1 MVECGKNCADS
12 VARSAR
18 THPSH
23 YRPITIVTLA
33 ASTNSRLAGLLAA
46 DLAFQAPARE
56 AHPLHALHPFA
67 ARFPHG
73 LAGYFVN
80 ALTNPGD
87 TVLDPMCGSGITL
100 LEGWQAGRSVVG
112 VDLDP
117 LARRQSAARTT
128 ALDHQA
134 VRDAGATALRH
145 ADALHSGASHPADPL
160 GLVRGG
166 MDDATLK
173 FLDYWFFPDTQQ
185 ELAALVLAIR
195 AEPDADLRN
204 LLEVVFSST
213 IVTKSGG
220 VSRARDLAHTRPH
233 RVADKTPRS
242 PIRLFANLLGRA
254 AAAYAGVNPDAVGT
268 SRIIAGDARNLYAS
282 GVPADSAD
290 LIVTSPPYANALDY
304 MRAHKFSLAWLGD
317 PIPSLTELRARYIGS
332 ESVGGRAGDTAVDLP
347 ASVQAVVDRL
357 ADKDAA
363 KSRVLRR
370 YFVDMSAA
378 IGEMGRALR
387 PGAAAIIVV
396 GPSTMR
402 GLAIPTHRCLAD
414 LASGVG
420 LDVVAV
426 APRNLDRDRRMMPAR
441 NGNRADTAAGIERR
455 MHTEYIIGAVKP

>member
-1 MVECGKNCADS
+1 MT
-12 VARSAR
+12 SAPLT
-18 THPSH
+18 THE
-23 YRPITIVTLA
+23 
-33 ASTNSRLAGLLAA
+33 RLAELLAGN
-46 DLAFQAPARE
+46 LAFQSPARE

-100 LEGWQAGRSVVG
+100 LEGWLAGRSVIG

-128 ALDHQA
+128 VLEPHAA
-134 VRDAGATALRH
+134 RDAGHTTLRRA
-145 ADALHSGASHPADPL
+145 ADLYAGIGDPADPL
-160 GLVRGG
+160 AVVRNG
-166 MDDATLK
+166 MDDATRE

-185 ELAALVLAIR
+185 ELAALILAIR

-233 RVADKTPRS
+233 RVADKMPRR
-242 PIRLFANLLGRA
+242 PIRVFANLLNRA
-254 AAAYAGVNPDAVGT
+254 ADAYAAVNPDVVGE
-268 SRIIAGDARNLYAS
+268 SRIVAGDARALSLPSAS
-282 GVPADSAD
+282 VD

-317 PIPSLTELRARYIGS
+317 PIPSLTDLRAQYIGS
-332 ESVGGRAGDTAVDLP
+332 ESIGKESGGNRAGQSAPAALP
-347 ASVQAVVDRL
+347 APVRAVVDQL
-357 ADKDAA
+357 AAKDAP
-363 KSRVLRR
+363 KSRVLHR
-370 YFVDMSAA
+370 YFVDMHAA
-378 IGEMGRALR
+378 IGEMARVLR

-402 GLAIPTHRCLAD
+402 GILIPTHQCLAD
-414 LASGVG
+414 IAASAG

-426 APRNLDRDRRMMPAR
+426 APRDLDRNRRMMPAR
-441 NGNRADTAAGIERR
+441 RGSQAGTASGIELRQY
-455 MHTEYIIGAVKP
+455 TEYIIGAVKP

>member
-1 MVECGKNCADS
+1 MT
-12 VARSAR
+12 SAVS
-18 THPSH
+18 THF
-23 YRPITIVTLA
+23 RLDTLL
-33 ASTNSRLAGLLAA
+33 TA

-56 AHPLHALHPFA
+56 AHPLYALHPFA

-73 LAGYFVN
+73 LAGYFIN
-80 ALTNPGD
+80 ALTNSGD

-100 LEGWQAGRSVVG
+100 LEGWQAGRSVIG

-117 LARRQSAARTT
+117 LARRQSMARTT
-128 ALDHQA
+128 ALDHRG
-134 VRDAGATALRH
+134 VRVAGDAMLGRAARLY
-145 ADALHSGASHPADPL
+145 AGIGQPADPL
-160 GLVRGG
+160 AAVRDG
-166 MDDATLK
+166 MDDATRD
-173 FLDYWFFPDTQQ
+173 FLDYWFFTETQR

-195 AEPDADLRN
+195 EESDPDLLN
-204 LLEVVFSST
+204 LLEVIFSST

-242 PIRLFANLLGRA
+242 PIRLFSTLLDRA
-254 AAAYAGVNPDAVGT
+254 ANAYAAVDTDTVGD
-268 SRIIAGDARNLYAS
+268 SRVIAGDARELSLPDAT
-282 GVPADSAD
+282 VD

-317 PIPSLTELRARYIGS
+317 PIPRLTSLRAQYIGS
-332 ESVGGRAGDTAVDLP
+332 DSGGNKAGKSAVELP
-347 ASVQAVVDRL
+347 TSVQDVVDHL
-357 ADKDAA
+357 SAKDAP

-370 YFVDMSAA
+370 YFADMSAA
-378 IGEMGRALR
+378 IGEMARVLR

-402 GLAIPTHRCLAD
+402 GLPIPTHQCLAD
-414 LASGVG
+414 LASHVG

-441 NGNRADTAAGIERR
+441 NGNQSDPAAGIERR
-455 MHTEYIIGAVKP
+455 MHTEYIIGAVKL

>member
-1 MVECGKNCADS
+1 MTTAV
-12 VARSAR
+12 
-18 THPSH
+18 
-23 YRPITIVTLA
+23 
-33 ASTNSRLAGLLAA
+33 STRRRLAFLLAGNL
-46 DLAFQAPARE
+46 DFQTPARE
-56 AHPLHALHPFA
+56 AHPLHGLHPFA

-73 LAGYFVN
+73 LAGRFIN
-80 ALTNPGD
+80 DLTEPSD

-128 ALDHQA
+128 ALDHHD
-134 VRDAGATALRH
+134 VRAAGDAALQR
-145 ADALHSGASHPADPL
+145 AAGLYAGIGNPADPFAV
-160 GLVRGG
+160 VRDG
-166 MDDATLK
+166 MDDATRE

-185 ELAALVLAIR
+185 ELAALILAIR

-233 RVADKTPRS
+233 RVTDKMPRR
-242 PIRLFANLLGRA
+242 PIRVFANLLGRA
-254 AAAYAGVNPDAVGT
+254 VDAYAAVNPDTVGER
-268 SRIIAGDARNLYAS
+268 RIVAGDARALS
-282 GVPADSAD
+282 MQDDSVD

-317 PIPSLTELRARYIGS
+317 PIPSLTDLRAQYIGS
-332 ESVGGRAGDTAVDLP
+332 ESARNRAERSAPAELP
-347 ASVQAVVDRL
+347 APVQAVVDQL
-357 ADKDAA
+357 AVKDAP
-363 KSRVLRR
+363 KSRVLCR

-378 IGEMGRALR
+378 IGEMARVLR
-387 PGAAAIIVV
+387 PGAAVIIVV

-402 GLAIPTHRCLAD
+402 GILIPTHQCLAD
-414 LASGVG
+414 IAASAG

-426 APRNLDRDRRMMPAR
+426 APRNLDRNRRMMPAR
-441 NGNRADTAAGIERR
+441 RGGQAETASGIELRQY
-455 MHTEYIIGAVKP
+455 TEYIIGAVKP

>member
-1 MVECGKNCADS
+1 M
-12 VARSAR
+12 
-18 THPSH
+18 
-23 YRPITIVTLA
+23 TLA
-33 ASTNSRLAGLLAA
+33 VSTRSRLADLLAA

-73 LAGYFVN
+73 LVGYFVN

-100 LEGWQAGRSVVG
+100 LEGWQAGRSVIG

-128 ALDHQA
+128 SLDPQA
-134 VRDAGATALRH
+134 VREAGDTMLGR
-145 ADALHSGASHPADPL
+145 ASRLFAGIGNHADPL
-160 GLVRGG
+160 AAVRDG
-166 MDDATLK
+166 MDAATQE
-173 FLDYWFFPDTQQ
+173 FLDYWFFEETQQ

-195 AEPDADLRN
+195 AEPDPDLRN
-204 LLEVVFSST
+204 LLEVIFSST

-233 RVADKTPRS
+233 RVADKTPRR
-242 PIRLFANLLGRA
+242 PIRLFASLLGRA
-254 AAAYAGVNPDAVGT
+254 TDAYAAVNPDAVGE
-268 SRIIAGDARNLYAS
+268 SRIIAGDARDLPLPDA
-282 GVPADSAD
+282 SAD

-317 PIPSLTELRARYIGS
+317 PIPNLTSLRAQYIGS
-332 ESVGGRAGDTAVDLP
+332 ESMGDKGGQPATELP
-347 ASVQAVVDRL
+347 ASVQDVVNQL
-357 ADKDAA
+357 SAKDLP
-363 KSRVLRR
+363 KSRVLQR
-370 YFVDMSAA
+370 YFTDMSAA
-378 IGEMGRALR
+378 IGEMARALR
-387 PGAAAIIVV
+387 PGAAAVIVV

-402 GLAIPTHRCLAD
+402 GLPIPTHDCLAA
-414 LASGVG
+414 LALQAG
-420 LDVVAV
+420 LDVVNV